1 MQEKFDF
8 LRKNGTIFAHVRKKQ
23 YFCRRKRNH
32 MNRILWID
40 DEIDLLQPYIIYL
53 TSKGYEVTTAS
64 NGEDALDLLSA
75 QDIVFLD
82 ENMPG
87 MTGLETLQEI
97 KRLHPE
103 VPVVMITKSEEEH
116 IMEQAIGEQIADY
129 LIKPV
134 NPSQILLCLK
144 KHIHQQAIVTEHVQ
158 QNYRQ
163 EWSDISYMIDTATT
177 FEEWA
182 AIVRTLSKWDL
193 ELEDSPMRSLIDDQ
207 RTQANAAFAK
217 WIAKNYESWFEAR
230 KSSIAQSS
238 IAQSSIPLMSPD
250 VMKHSIFP
258 LLDKG
263 EKVLLC
269 VIDNFRYD
277 QWKTIQPLLS
287 EFYTVQNEEQ
297 YMSILP
303 TATQYARNAIFSGLL
318 PLQIQEMYPQYWVE
332 EGDEESKNQYE
343 KELVQTL
350 LDRYRRRES
359 FNYWKVNESDF
370 CERVIAQLKGA
381 QAPLNIVVL
390 NFIDMLSHSR
400 TESKMMRELANDESA
415 YRSLTLSWFRHSP
428 TYELLRRAAELG
440 FTLVLTTDHGTT
452 RVKNA
457 VQIIA
462 DKNTNTNIRYKVGKA
477 LNCSSKNVMS
487 IEQPKRVGLPCP
499 NVSSSYAFCTGS
511 DFFAYPNQF
520 NYYAQYYRNTFQHG
534 GISLEEMIIPLVT
547 LMPKK

>member
-1 MQEKFDF
+1 MSQ
-8 LRKNGTIFAHVRKKQ
+8 
-23 YFCRRKRNH
+23 
-32 MNRILWID
+32 ILWVD

-53 TSKGYEVTTAS
+53 KGKNYDVETAS
-64 NGEDALDLLSA
+64 NGEDAIGLVENR
-75 QDIVFLD
+75 QFDIVFLD

-87 MTGLETLQEI
+87 ISGLETLQEI

-116 IMEQAIGEQIADY
+116 IMEQAIGEKIADY

-144 KHIHQQAIVTEHVQ
+144 KHIHQQEIVTEQVQ

-163 EWSDISYMIDTATT
+163 EWSDITYLIDTASTI
-177 FEEWA
+177 EEWQ
-182 AIVRTLSKWDL
+182 AIERLLSKWDL
-193 ELEDSPMRSLIDDQ
+193 ELAGIEPEQAGHSGMHSLIDDQ

-217 WIAKNYESWFEAR
+217 WIAKNYETWFAPSASR
-230 KSSIAQSS
+230 PILSQ
-238 IAQSSIPLMSPD
+238 D
-250 VMKHSIFP
+250 VMKHAVFP

-277 QWKTIQPLLS
+277 QWKTIQPLIS
-287 EFYTVQNEEQ
+287 EFYSIRTEEQ
-297 YMSILP
+297 YTSILP

-343 KELVQTL
+343 RELVQTL

-370 CERVIAQLKGA
+370 CERVIQQLKSV
-381 QAPLNIVVL
+381 QTPLNIVVL

-400 TESKMMRELANDESA
+400 TESKIMRELANDEAA

-428 TYELLRRAAELG
+428 TYELLRRAAERG

-457 VQIIA
+457 VQIVA

-477 LNCSSKNVMS
+477 LNCASKNVMT

-499 NVSSSYAFCTGS
+499 NVSSSYMFCTGS

-520 NYYAQYYRNTFQHG
+520 NYYAQYFRNTFQHG

-547 LMPKK
+547 MVPKAR

>member
-1 MQEKFDF
+1 
-8 LRKNGTIFAHVRKKQ
+8 
-23 YFCRRKRNH
+23 
-32 MNRILWID
+32 MNNILWVD

-53 TSKGYEVTTAS
+53 NGKGYEVTTAS
-64 NGEDALDLLSA
+64 NGRDALDIVEQTVPS
-75 QDIVFLD
+75 IVFLD

-87 MTGLETLQEI
+87 LTGLETLQEI
-97 KRLHPE
+97 KRIRPE

-116 IMEQAIGEQIADY
+116 IMEQAIGEKIADY

-144 KHIHQQAIVTEHVQ
+144 KHIHQQAILSEQTQ
-158 QNYRQ
+158 QSYRQ
-163 EWSDISYMIDTATT
+163 EWSDIAYMIDTAAT
-177 FEEWA
+177 FQEWA
-182 AIVRTLSKWDL
+182 AIERTLSRWDI
-193 ELEDSPMRSLIDDQ
+193 ELENSPMRSMIDDQ

-217 WIAKNYESWFEAR
+217 WIAKNYESIVDGR
-230 KSSIAQSS
+230 KTKDGSL
-238 IAQSSIPLMSPD
+238 LMSPD
-250 VMKHSIFP
+250 IMKHAVFP
-258 LLDKG
+258 LLDRG

-287 EFYTVQNEEQ
+287 EWFAIREEEQ

-318 PLQIQEMYPQYWVE
+318 PLQIQQMYPQYWVE
-332 EGDEESKNQYE
+332 EGDEESKNQFE

-350 LDRYRRRES
+350 LDRYRRRETFS
-359 FNYWKVNESDF
+359 YWKVNESDY
-370 CERVIAQLKGA
+370 CERVIHQLRNA
-381 QAPLNIVVL
+381 RTPLNIVVL

-400 TESKMMRELANDESA
+400 TESRMMRELANDEAA

-440 FTLVLTTDHGTT
+440 YTLVLTTDHGTT

-477 LNCSSKNVMS
+477 LNCSSKNVFVL
-487 IEQPKRVGLPCP
+487 ERPERTGLPCP
-499 NVSSSYAFCTGS
+499 NVSSSYAFCTGN

-534 GISLEEMIIPLVT
+534 GISLEEMVIPLVT
-547 LMPKK
+547 LSPKS

>member
-1 MQEKFDF
+1 
-8 LRKNGTIFAHVRKKQ
+8 
-23 YFCRRKRNH
+23 
-32 MNRILWID
+32 MNRILWVD

-53 TSKGYEVTTAS
+53 KGKGYEVITAS
-64 NGEDALDLLSA
+64 NGEDALETITNNQSPIN
-75 QDIVFLD
+75 IVFLD

-87 MTGLETLQEI
+87 MSGLETLQEI

-116 IMEQAIGEQIADY
+116 IMEQAIGEKIADY

-144 KHIHQQAIVTEHVQ
+144 KHIHSRDIVTEQVQ

-177 FEEWA
+177 IEEWQ
-182 AIVRTLSKWDL
+182 AIERTLSRWDI
-193 ELEDSPMRSLIDDQ
+193 ELENSPMRSLIEDQ

-217 WIAKNYESWFEAR
+217 WIAKNYESWFAGER
-230 KSSIAQSS
+230 PI
-238 IAQSSIPLMSPD
+238 MSPD
-250 VMKHSIFP
+250 VMKHSVFP
-258 LLDKG
+258 LLDEGK
-263 EKVLLC
+263 KVLLC

-277 QWKTIQPLLS
+277 QWKTIQPLIS
-287 EFYTVQNEEQ
+287 EFYTIQHEEQ
-297 YMSILP
+297 YTSILP
-303 TATQYARNAIFSGLL
+303 TATQYARNAIFSGLM
-318 PLQIQEMYPQYWVE
+318 PLQIQQMFPSLWVE
-332 EGDEESKNQYE
+332 EGDEESKNQHE

-350 LDRYRRRES
+350 LDRYRRRET

-370 CERVIAQLKGA
+370 CERVIAQLKGV
-381 QAPLNIVVL
+381 QTPLNIVVL

-400 TESKMMRELANDESA
+400 TESKMMRELANDEAA

-477 LNCSSKNVMS
+477 LNCSDKSVFF
-487 IEQPKRVGLPCP
+487 IEQPKLVGLPCP

-547 LMPKK
+547 LVPKK

>member
-1 MQEKFDF
+1 MSQ
-8 LRKNGTIFAHVRKKQ
+8 
-23 YFCRRKRNH
+23 
-32 MNRILWID
+32 ILWVD

-53 TSKGYEVTTAS
+53 KGKNYDVVTAS
-64 NGEDALDLLSA
+64 NGEDAIDLVGKG
-75 QDIVFLD
+75 QFDIVFLD

-87 MTGLETLQEI
+87 ISGLETLQEV
-97 KRLHPE
+97 KRIRPE

-116 IMEQAIGEQIADY
+116 IMEQAIGEKIADY

-144 KHIHQQAIVTEHVQ
+144 KHIHQQEIVTEQVQ
-158 QNYRQ
+158 QSYRQ
-163 EWSDISYMIDTATT
+163 EWSDITYLIDTASTI
-177 FEEWA
+177 EEWQ
-182 AIVRTLSKWDL
+182 AIERLLSKWDL
-193 ELEDSPMRSLIDDQ
+193 ELAGLEPEQAGHSGMHSLIDDQ

-217 WIAKNYESWFEAR
+217 WIAKNYETWFAPSASR
-230 KSSIAQSS
+230 PILSQ
-238 IAQSSIPLMSPD
+238 D
-250 VMKHSIFP
+250 VMKHAVFP
-258 LLDKG
+258 LLDQG

-277 QWKTIQPLLS
+277 QWKTIQPLIS
-287 EFYTVQNEEQ
+287 EFYSIRTEEQ
-297 YMSILP
+297 YTSILP

-350 LDRYRRRES
+350 LDRFRRREN

-370 CERVIAQLKGA
+370 CERVIQQLKSV
-381 QAPLNIVVL
+381 QTPLNIVVL

-400 TESKMMRELANDESA
+400 TESKIMRELANDEAA

-428 TYELLRRAAELG
+428 TYELLRRAAERG

-457 VQIIA
+457 VQIVA

-477 LNCSSKNVMS
+477 LNCASKNVMT
-487 IEQPKRVGLPCP
+487 IVQPKRVGLPCP
-499 NVSSSYAFCTGS
+499 NVSSSYMFCTGS

-520 NYYAQYYRNTFQHG
+520 NYYAQYFRNTFQHG

-547 LMPKK
+547 LMPKAR

>member
-1 MQEKFDF
+1 
-8 LRKNGTIFAHVRKKQ
+8 
-23 YFCRRKRNH
+23 
-32 MNRILWID
+32 MNRILWVD

-53 TSKGYEVTTAS
+53 KEKGYEVITAS
-64 NGEDALDLLSA
+64 NGEDAVEEVSRQGSVISDQTSA
-75 QDIVFLD
+75 ISIVFLD

-87 MTGLETLQEI
+87 MSGLETLQEI
-97 KRLHPE
+97 KRVRPE

-116 IMEQAIGEQIADY
+116 IMEQAIGGQIADY

-144 KHIHQQAIVTEHVQ
+144 KHIHQQAIVSEQVQ
-158 QNYRQ
+158 QSYRQ
-163 EWSDISYMIDTATT
+163 EWSDITYLIDTASTI
-177 FEEWA
+177 EEWQ
-182 AIVRTLSKWDL
+182 AIERMLTKWELSL
-193 ELEDSPMRSLIDDQ
+193 QDSEFSDQMSGMHSLIESQ
-207 RTQANAAFAK
+207 RTQANTAFAK
-217 WIAKNYESWFEAR
+217 WVSKNYESIVESK
-230 KSSIAQSS
+230 KSKVESGKSKVESGKSKVESSESI
-238 IAQSSIPLMSPD
+238 IMSPD
-250 VMKHSIFP
+250 VMKHAVFP

-277 QWKTIQPLLS
+277 QWKTIQPLIS
-287 EFYTVQNEEQ
+287 EFYTIRKEEQ
-297 YMSILP
+297 YTSILP
-303 TATQYARNAIFSGLL
+303 TATQYARNAIFAGLM

-332 EGDEESKNQYE
+332 EGDDESKNLYE

-370 CERVIAQLKGA
+370 CERVIGQLKGV
-381 QAPLNIVVL
+381 QSPLNIVVL

-400 TESKMMRELANDESA
+400 TESKIMRELANDESA
-415 YRSLTLSWFRHSP
+415 YRSLTLSWFKHSP
-428 TYELLRRAAELG
+428 THELLRRAAELG

-477 LNCSSKNVMS
+477 LNCGSKNVLAL
-487 IEQPKRVGLPCP
+487 EQPKRVGLPCP
-499 NVSSSYAFCTGS
+499 NVSSSYMFCTGS

-520 NYYAQYYRNTFQHG
+520 NYYAQYFRNTFQHG
-534 GISLEEMIIPLVT
+534 GISLEEMVIPLVT
-547 LMPKK
+547 LVPKR

>member
-1 MQEKFDF
+1 MSQ
-8 LRKNGTIFAHVRKKQ
+8 
-23 YFCRRKRNH
+23 
-32 MNRILWID
+32 ILWVD

-53 TSKGYEVTTAS
+53 KGKGYELTTAT
-64 NGEDALDLLSA
+64 NGEDAIDVLDKTVP
-75 QDIVFLD
+75 DIVFLD

-116 IMEQAIGEQIADY
+116 IMEQAIGEKIADY

-144 KHIHQQAIVTEHVQ
+144 KHIHQQEIVTEQVQ

-177 FEEWA
+177 IEEWQ
-182 AIVRTLSKWDL
+182 AIERTLSKWDI
-193 ELEDSPMRSLIDDQ
+193 ELENNPMRSLIDDQ
-207 RTQANAAFAK
+207 RTQANVAFAK
-217 WIAKNYESWFEAR
+217 WIAKNYEGWFAGER
-230 KSSIAQSS
+230 PI
-238 IAQSSIPLMSPD
+238 MSQD
-250 VMKHSIFP
+250 VMKHSVFP

-263 EKVLLC
+263 EKVLFC

-277 QWKTIQPLLS
+277 QWKTIQPLIS
-287 EFYTVQNEEQ
+287 EFYTVQHEQ
-297 YMSILP
+297 QYTSILP

-318 PLQIQEMYPQYWVE
+318 PLQIQQMYPQYWVE
-332 EGDEESKNQYE
+332 EGDEETKNQHE

-350 LDRYRRRES
+350 LDRYRRRDA

-370 CERVIAQLKGA
+370 CERVIAQLKSVH
-381 QAPLNIVVL
+381 APLNIVVL

-400 TESKMMRELANDESA
+400 TESKMMRELANDEAA

-477 LNCSSKNVMS
+477 LNCSSKNVFS
-487 IEQPKRVGLPCP
+487 IEQPKQVGLPCP

-547 LMPKK
+547 LSPKK

>member
-1 MQEKFDF
+1 MS
-8 LRKNGTIFAHVRKKQ
+8 
-23 YFCRRKRNH
+23 
-32 MNRILWID
+32 RILWVD

-53 TSKGYEVTTAS
+53 NGKGYEVITAT
-64 NGEDALDLLSA
+64 NGQDALDIVDTTVP
-75 QDIVFLD
+75 DIVFLD

-87 MTGLETLQEI
+87 LSGLETLQEI
-97 KRLHPE
+97 KRLRPE

-116 IMEQAIGEQIADY
+116 IMEQAIGEKIADY

-144 KHIHQQAIVTEHVQ
+144 KHIHQQTIVTEHTQ
-158 QNYRQ
+158 ENYRQ
-163 EWSDISYMIDTATT
+163 EWSDIAYLIDTAGTA
-177 FEEWA
+177 EEWMA
-182 AIVRTLSKWDL
+182 VERTLSKWDI
-193 ELEDSPMRSLIDDQ
+193 ELEQSSMRSMIDDQ
-207 RTQANAAFAK
+207 RTQANAAFSK
-217 WIAKNYESWFEAR
+217 WIQRNYETWFEPN
-230 KSSIAQSS
+230 AQR
-238 IAQSSIPLMSPD
+238 PLLSQD
-250 VMKHSIFP
+250 VMKHSVFP

-277 QWKTIQPLLS
+277 QWKTIQPLLGD
-287 EFYTVQNEEQ
+287 FYTVQNEEQ
-297 YMSILP
+297 YFSILP

-318 PLQIQEMYPQYWVE
+318 PLQIQQMYPQYWVE

-343 KELVQTL
+343 KELIQTL
-350 LDRYRRRES
+350 LDRYRRKES
-359 FNYWKVNESDF
+359 YSYWKVNESDF
-370 CERVIAQLKGA
+370 CERVIAQLKGV
-381 QAPLNIVVL
+381 QTPLNVVVL

-400 TESKMMRELANDESA
+400 TESKMMRELANDEAA

-428 TYELLRRAAELG
+428 TYNLLKRASELG

-452 RVKNA
+452 RVRNA

-477 LNCSSKNVMS
+477 LNCNSKNVMV
-487 IEQPKRVGLPCP
+487 IEQPKKVGLPCP
-499 NVSSSYAFCTGS
+499 NVSSSYMFCTGT

-534 GISLEEMIIPLVT
+534 GISLEEIVIPLVT
-547 LMPKK
+547 LQPKK

>member
-1 MQEKFDF
+1 MS
-8 LRKNGTIFAHVRKKQ
+8 L
-23 YFCRRKRNH
+23 
-32 MNRILWID
+32 ILWVD

-53 TSKGYEVTTAS
+53 KGKNYDVETAS
-64 NGEDALDLLSA
+64 NGEDAIGLVENR
-75 QDIVFLD
+75 QFDIVFLD

-87 MTGLETLQEI
+87 ISGLETLQEI

-116 IMEQAIGEQIADY
+116 IMEQAIGEKIADY

-144 KHIHQQAIVTEHVQ
+144 KHIHQQEIVTEQVQ

-163 EWSDISYMIDTATT
+163 EWSDITYLIDTASTI
-177 FEEWA
+177 EEWQ
-182 AIVRTLSKWDL
+182 AIERLLSKWDL
-193 ELEDSPMRSLIDDQ
+193 ELAGIEPEQAGHSGMHSLIDDQ

-217 WIAKNYESWFEAR
+217 WIAKNYETWFAPSASR
-230 KSSIAQSS
+230 PILSQ
-238 IAQSSIPLMSPD
+238 D
-250 VMKHSIFP
+250 VMKHAVFP

-277 QWKTIQPLLS
+277 QWKTIQPLIS
-287 EFYTVQNEEQ
+287 EFYSIRTEEQ
-297 YMSILP
+297 YTSILP

-343 KELVQTL
+343 RELVQTL

-370 CERVIAQLKGA
+370 CERVIQQLKSV
-381 QAPLNIVVL
+381 QTPLNIVVL

-400 TESKMMRELANDESA
+400 TESKIMRELANDEAA

-428 TYELLRRAAELG
+428 TYELLRRAAERG

-457 VQIIA
+457 VQIVA

-477 LNCSSKNVMS
+477 LNCASKNVMT

-499 NVSSSYAFCTGS
+499 NVSSSYMFCTGS

-520 NYYAQYYRNTFQHG
+520 NYYAQYFRNTFQHG

-547 LMPKK
+547 LVPKAR

>member
-1 MQEKFDF
+1 MSQ
-8 LRKNGTIFAHVRKKQ
+8 
-23 YFCRRKRNH
+23 
-32 MNRILWID
+32 ILWVD

-53 TSKGYEVTTAS
+53 KGKGYEVITAS
-64 NGEDALDLLSA
+64 NGEDALDLFSNI
-75 QDIVFLD
+75 QSPISNQFDIVFLD

-87 MTGLETLQEI
+87 MSGLETLQEI

-116 IMEQAIGEQIADY
+116 IMEQAIGEKIADY

-144 KHIHQQAIVTEHVQ
+144 KHIHSRDIVTEQVQ

-177 FEEWA
+177 IEEWQ
-182 AIVRTLSKWDL
+182 AIERTLSRWDI
-193 ELEDSPMRSLIDDQ
+193 ELENSPMRSLIEDQ

-217 WIAKNYESWFEAR
+217 WIAKNYESWFAGER
-230 KSSIAQSS
+230 PI
-238 IAQSSIPLMSPD
+238 MSQD
-250 VMKHSIFP
+250 VMKHSVFP
-258 LLDKG
+258 LLDEGK
-263 EKVLLC
+263 KVLLC

-277 QWKTIQPLLS
+277 QWKTIQPLIS
-287 EFYTVQNEEQ
+287 EFYTVQHEEQ
-297 YMSILP
+297 YTSILP
-303 TATQYARNAIFSGLL
+303 TATQYARNAIFSGLM
-318 PLQIQEMYPQYWVE
+318 PLQIQQMFPNLWVE
-332 EGDEESKNQYE
+332 EGDEESKNQHE

-350 LDRYRRRES
+350 LDRYRRRET

-370 CERVIAQLKGA
+370 CERVIAQLKSV
-381 QAPLNIVVL
+381 QTPLNIVVL

-400 TESKMMRELANDESA
+400 TESKMMRELANDEAA

-428 TYELLRRAAELG
+428 TYELLRRAADLG

-457 VQIIA
+457 VKIIA

-477 LNCSSKNVMS
+477 LNCSDKSVFF
-487 IEQPKRVGLPCP
+487 IEQPKQVGLPCP

-547 LMPKK
+547 LVPRKN

>member
-1 MQEKFDF
+1 MS
-8 LRKNGTIFAHVRKKQ
+8 N
-23 YFCRRKRNH
+23 
-32 MNRILWID
+32 ILWVD

-53 TSKGYEVTTAS
+53 KGKGYDVITAS
-64 NGEDALDLLSA
+64 NGEDALLTFSDERLAISGSI
-75 QDIVFLD
+75 DIVFLD

-116 IMEQAIGEQIADY
+116 IMEQAIGEKIADY

-144 KHIHQQAIVTEHVQ
+144 KHIHRQEIVTEQVQ

-177 FEEWA
+177 IEEWQ
-182 AIVRTLSKWDL
+182 AIERTLSRW
-193 ELEDSPMRSLIDDQ
+193 ELSLQDSEFSNQMSAMRSLIDDQ
-207 RTQANAAFAK
+207 RTQANAAFSK
-217 WIAKNYESWFEAR
+217 WIAKNYVSWFENTDR
-230 KSSIAQSS
+230 VTR
-238 IAQSSIPLMSPD
+238 PVMSPD
-250 VMKHSIFP
+250 LMKHAVFP

-277 QWKTIQPLLS
+277 QWKTIQPLIS
-287 EFYTVQNEEQ
+287 EFYSVRTEEQ
-297 YMSILP
+297 YTSILP
-303 TATQYARNAIFSGLL
+303 TATQYARNAIFSGLM
-318 PLQIQEMYPQYWVE
+318 PLQIQEMYPHLWVE

-350 LDRYRRRES
+350 LDRYRRKDT
-359 FNYWKVNESDF
+359 FTYWKVNESDF
-370 CERVIAQLKGA
+370 CERVIAQLKSV
-381 QAPLNIVVL
+381 QTPLNIVVL

-400 TESKMMRELANDESA
+400 TESKMMRELANDEAA
-415 YRSLTLSWFRHSP
+415 YRSLTLSWFKHSP

-477 LNCSSKNVMS
+477 LNCSSKNVFF
-487 IEQPKRVGLPCP
+487 IEQPKHVGLPCP
-499 NVSSSYAFCTGS
+499 NISSSYAFCTGS

-534 GISLEEMIIPLVT
+534 GITLEEMIIPLVT
-547 LMPKK
+547 LVPKAH

>member
-1 MQEKFDF
+1 
-8 LRKNGTIFAHVRKKQ
+8 
-23 YFCRRKRNH
+23 
-32 MNRILWID
+32 MNRILWVD

-53 TSKGYEVTTAS
+53 KGKGYEVITAS
-64 NGEDALDLLSA
+64 NGEDALETITNNQSPIN
-75 QDIVFLD
+75 IVFLD

-87 MTGLETLQEI
+87 MSGLETLQEI

-116 IMEQAIGEQIADY
+116 IMEQAIGEKIADY

-144 KHIHQQAIVTEHVQ
+144 KHIHSRDIVTEQVQ

-177 FEEWA
+177 IEEWQ
-182 AIVRTLSKWDL
+182 AIERTLSRWDI
-193 ELEDSPMRSLIDDQ
+193 ELENSPMRSLIEDQ

-217 WIAKNYESWFEAR
+217 WIAKNYESWFAGER
-230 KSSIAQSS
+230 PI
-238 IAQSSIPLMSPD
+238 MSPD
-250 VMKHSIFP
+250 VMKHSVFP
-258 LLDKG
+258 LLDEGK
-263 EKVLLC
+263 KVLLC

-277 QWKTIQPLLS
+277 QWKTIQPLIS
-287 EFYTVQNEEQ
+287 EFYTIQHEEQ
-297 YMSILP
+297 YTSILP
-303 TATQYARNAIFSGLL
+303 TATQYARNAIFSGLM
-318 PLQIQEMYPQYWVE
+318 PLQIQQMFPSLWVE
-332 EGDEESKNQYE
+332 EGDEESKNQHE

-350 LDRYRRRES
+350 LDRYRRRET
-359 FNYWKVNESDF
+359 FNYWKINESDF
-370 CERVIAQLKGA
+370 CERVIAQLKSV
-381 QAPLNIVVL
+381 QTPLNIVVL

-400 TESKMMRELANDESA
+400 TESKMMRELANDEAA

-428 TYELLRRAAELG
+428 TYDLLRRAAELF

-477 LNCSSKNVMS
+477 LNCSDKSVFF
-487 IEQPKRVGLPCP
+487 IEQPKQVGLPCP

-547 LMPKK
+547 LVPKK

>member
-1 MQEKFDF
+1 MSQ
-8 LRKNGTIFAHVRKKQ
+8 
-23 YFCRRKRNH
+23 
-32 MNRILWID
+32 ILWVD

-53 TSKGYEVTTAS
+53 KGKNYEVVTAS
-64 NGEDALDLLSA
+64 NGEDALDALA
-75 QDIVFLD
+75 QRVPDIVFLD

-97 KRLHPE
+97 KRLRPE

-116 IMEQAIGEQIADY
+116 IMEQAIGEKIADY

-144 KHIHQQAIVTEHVQ
+144 KHIHQQEIVIEQVQ

-177 FEEWA
+177 IEEWQ
-182 AIVRTLSKWDL
+182 AIERTLSKWDL
-193 ELEDSPMRSLIDDQ
+193 ELENSAMRPLIEDQ

-217 WIAKNYESWFEAR
+217 WIAKNYESWF
-230 KSSIAQSS
+230 SSDGKRPILST
-238 IAQSSIPLMSPD
+238 D
-250 VMKHSIFP
+250 VMKHAVFP

-277 QWKTIQPLLS
+277 QWKTIQPLIS
-287 EFYTVQNEEQ
+287 EFYTIRTEEQ
-297 YMSILP
+297 YTSILP
-303 TATQYARNAIFSGLL
+303 TATQYARNAIFSGLM
-318 PLQIQEMYPQYWVE
+318 PLQIQQMYPQYWVE

-370 CERVIAQLKGA
+370 CERVIAQLKGV
-381 QAPLNIVVL
+381 QTPLNVVVL

-400 TESKMMRELANDESA
+400 TESKMMRELANDEAA

-457 VQIIA
+457 VQIVA

-477 LNCSSKNVMS
+477 LNCNSKNVFT
-487 IEQPKRVGLPCP
+487 IEQPKSVGLPCP
-499 NVSSSYAFCTGS
+499 NISSSYAFCTGS

-547 LMPKK
+547 LTPKG

>member
-1 MQEKFDF
+1 MSQ
-8 LRKNGTIFAHVRKKQ
+8 
-23 YFCRRKRNH
+23 
-32 MNRILWID
+32 ILWVD

-53 TSKGYEVTTAS
+53 KGKGYELITAT
-64 NGEDALDLLSA
+64 NGEDAIDLLDKTVP
-75 QDIVFLD
+75 DIVFLD

-87 MTGLETLQEI
+87 ITGLETLQEI

-116 IMEQAIGEQIADY
+116 IMEQAIGEKIADY

-144 KHIHQQAIVTEHVQ
+144 KHIHQQEIVTEQVQ

-163 EWSDISYMIDTATT
+163 EWSDISYMINTATT
-177 FEEWA
+177 IEEWQ
-182 AIVRTLSKWDL
+182 AIERTLSKWDI
-193 ELEDSPMRSLIDDQ
+193 ELENSPMRSLIDDQ

-217 WIAKNYESWFEAR
+217 WIAKNYEGWFAGER
-230 KSSIAQSS
+230 
-238 IAQSSIPLMSPD
+238 PVMSHD
-250 VMKHSIFP
+250 IMKHSVFP

-277 QWKTIQPLLS
+277 QWKTIQPLIS
-287 EFYTVQNEEQ
+287 EFYTVQHEEQ
-297 YMSILP
+297 YTSILP

-318 PLQIQEMYPQYWVE
+318 PLQIQQMYPQYWVE
-332 EGDEESKNQYE
+332 EGDEETKNQYE

-350 LDRYRRRES
+350 LDRYRRRDT
-359 FNYWKVNESDF
+359 FNYWKINESDF
-370 CERVIAQLKGA
+370 CERVIAQLKSV
-381 QAPLNIVVL
+381 QTPLNIVVL

-400 TESKMMRELANDESA
+400 TESKMMRELANDEAA

-477 LNCSSKNVMS
+477 LNCSSKNVFS
-487 IEQPKRVGLPCP
+487 IEQPKQVGLPCP

-547 LMPKK
+547 LSPKK

>member
-1 MQEKFDF
+1 MSQ
-8 LRKNGTIFAHVRKKQ
+8 
-23 YFCRRKRNH
+23 
-32 MNRILWID
+32 ILWVD
-40 DEIDLLQPYIIYL
+40 DEVDLLQPYIIYL
-53 TSKGYEVTTAS
+53 NNKGYQVATAT
-64 NGEDALDLLSA
+64 NGRDALDA
-75 QDIVFLD
+75 VQTAAFDIIFLD

-87 MTGLETLQEI
+87 LTGLETLQEL
-97 KRLHPE
+97 KRLRPE
-103 VPVVMITKSEEEH
+103 VPVVMITKNEEEH
-116 IMEQAIGEQIADY
+116 IMEEAIGEKIADY

-144 KHIHQQAIVTEHVQ
+144 KHIHQQAIVSEHTQ
-158 QNYRQ
+158 ENYRQ

-177 FEEWA
+177 PEEWYA
-182 AIVRTLSKWDL
+182 VERTLSKW
-193 ELEDSPMRSLIDDQ
+193 SLLMDEGRMDQWSKVLDEQ

-217 WIAKNYESWFEAR
+217 WVARNYESWF
-230 KSSIAQSS
+230 AQRANSQQPTANS
-238 IAQSSIPLMSPD
+238 PLMSPD
-250 VMKHSIFP
+250 IMKHAVFP

-277 QWKTIQPLLS
+277 QWKTIQPLLG
-287 EFYTVQNEEQ
+287 ELFTVREEEQ

-318 PLQIQEMYPQYWVE
+318 PLQIQEMFPQYWVE

-370 CERVIAQLKGA
+370 CERVIAQLKGV
-381 QAPLNIVVL
+381 QTPLSIVVL

-400 TESKMMRELANDESA
+400 TESKMMRELANDEAA

-428 TYELLRRAAELG
+428 TYQLFRRAAELG
-440 FTLVLTTDHGTT
+440 FTVVLTTDHGTT

-477 LNCSSKNVMS
+477 LNCNAKSVMT

-499 NVSSSYAFCTGS
+499 NVSSSYAFCTGN

-534 GISLEEMIIPLVT
+534 GISLEEMIVPLVT
-547 LMPKK
+547 LVPKS

>member
-1 MQEKFDF
+1 MSQ
-8 LRKNGTIFAHVRKKQ
+8 
-23 YFCRRKRNH
+23 
-32 MNRILWID
+32 ILWVD

-53 TSKGYEVTTAS
+53 KGKGYEVATAS
-64 NGEDALDLLSA
+64 NGEDALDALDASVP
-75 QDIVFLD
+75 DIVFLD

-116 IMEQAIGEQIADY
+116 IMEQAIGEKIADY

-144 KHIHQQAIVTEHVQ
+144 KHIHQQAIVAEQTQ

-163 EWSDISYMIDTATT
+163 EWSDISYMIDTASTIK
-177 FEEWA
+177 EWQ
-182 AIVRTLSKWDL
+182 AIERTLSKWDL
-193 ELEDSPMRSLIDDQ
+193 ELENAPMRSLIEDQ

-217 WIAKNYESWFEAR
+217 WIAKNYEGWFEND
-230 KSSIAQSS
+230 KSPISNVKSRPI
-238 IAQSSIPLMSPD
+238 MSHD
-250 VMKHSIFP
+250 LMKHAVFP

-263 EKVLLC
+263 ERVLLC

-277 QWKTIQPLLS
+277 QWKTIQPLIS
-287 EFYTVQNEEQ
+287 EFYTVQTEEQ
-297 YMSILP
+297 YTSILP

-350 LDRYRRRES
+350 LDRYRRRDS

-370 CERVIAQLKGA
+370 CERVIAQLKSS
-381 QAPLNIVVL
+381 QAALNIVVL

-400 TESKMMRELANDESA
+400 TESKMMRELANDEAA

-428 TYELLRRAAELG
+428 TYDLLRRAAELG
-440 FTLVLTTDHGTT
+440 YTLVLTTDHGTT

-477 LNCSSKNVMS
+477 LNCNAKSVFS

-547 LMPKK
+547 LAPKK